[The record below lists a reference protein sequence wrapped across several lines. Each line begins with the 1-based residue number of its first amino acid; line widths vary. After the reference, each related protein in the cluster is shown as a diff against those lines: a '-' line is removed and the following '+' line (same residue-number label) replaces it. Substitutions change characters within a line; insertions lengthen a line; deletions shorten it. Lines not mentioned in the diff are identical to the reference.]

1 MATLIVETVMDALND
16 AGITAQRAYPGSA
29 MSRISEVQ
37 AAVNL
42 EKLEYTARSATVLVT
57 VMAPADLGGSACE
70 EQAIKVGGILE
81 GLGGV
86 CTQEECR
93 FNGYADAYYI
103 RVLGVFY
110 GSDVMS
116 GWTAASDFTVTLGTT
131 KAANAVAFKAEQ
143 AVDEVTGTPLSTSVW
158 TFRLEENFGRGEG
171 PLPPPTEPFSV
182 TVVRSGST
190 EIYNEC
196 TWISV
201 QLENT
206 DTGLRQVRTGVA
218 TSRSF
223 LVVA

>member
-1 MATLIVETVMDALND
+1 MAIQIVQTVIDALNE
-16 AGITAQRAYPGSA
+16 AGIPAQQAYPGSA
-29 MSRISEVQ
+29 MARISEAH

-57 VMAPADLGGSACE
+57 VMAPADLGGSVCE
-70 EQAIKVGGILE
+70 EQAVEAGGILE
-81 GLGGV
+81 GLGGI
-86 CTQEECR
+86 CTQEECK
-93 FNGYADAYYI
+93 FNGYADAYYV
-103 RVLGVFY
+103 RVLGTFY
-110 GSDVMS
+110 GADVIS
-116 GWTAASDFTVTLGTT
+116 GWNTVSDFKVTVGTQE
-131 KAANAVAFKAEQ
+131 AENVVAFKAEQ

-158 TFRLEENFGRGEG
+158 TFRLEEKFGRGEG
-171 PLPPPTEPFSV
+171 PLPSPTEPFSI

-206 DTGLRQVRTGVA
+206 DTGLRQIRTGVA
-218 TSRSF
+218 ASRSF